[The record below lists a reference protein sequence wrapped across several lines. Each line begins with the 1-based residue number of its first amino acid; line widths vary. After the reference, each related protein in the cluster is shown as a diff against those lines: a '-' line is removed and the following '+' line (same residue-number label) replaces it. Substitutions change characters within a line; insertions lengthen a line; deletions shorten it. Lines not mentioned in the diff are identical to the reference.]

1 MVYRVYSIDNLLANR
16 DFRDF
21 RMKARLTFNFS
32 QQKTEEPEI
41 KGTSL
46 PLRSHCIV
54 QPKRILVSKKLTYK
68 SSLFEMIRV

>member
-32 QQKTEEPEI
+32 QQKNGRTGN
-41 KGTSL
+41 KRNFAASTASL
-46 PLRSHCIV
+46 YSAA
-54 QPKRILVSKKLTYK
+54 KILVSKKLTYK